1 MSKLGIKVVAALALF
16 VGGGMLTTTTAQ
28 ASAYKITSSEDITPT
43 PYYLTRYTKPRYA
56 WDKTHT
62 KKMTV
67 LNFIYPYYDE
77 YVVQK
82 VTMRHNGKDT
92 AYFHL
97 KTCYGTDLGYVTTD
111 GFKKGY
117 NPQGDEQI
125 PFDDGNANRPAS
137 EPHRQMI
144 NPTTKKEFAKAA
156 KQIGEYDFYK
166 TTKKMTF
173 NVPFTA
179 YTGFGDVNI
188 PITIPAGTLIQGE
201 ANASGPAF
209 FLSAGLLSQKIL
221 NPGYREGLWLP
232 EGGLS
237 IYNRKKMKNFKRVKR
252 PAYLPKN
259 GSTGDFYSGGMTA
272 MQYRGSLL
280 SKQSVQITTDGYV
293 EVRQNNPKDD
303 AIVYSSKPATS
314 VKIKRTRIK
323 SHTRYLYLAKKLK
336 GFKTTKV
343 RYKGK
348 HQYRLALVNLQ
359 DTYETPPYDSE
370 YDDMPYTVPSSYFG
384 IMHLGGK
391 TFYTPYGSIP
401 YDLP

>member
-1 MSKLGIKVVAALALF
+1 MLKLGIKVVAALALF
-16 VGGGMLTTTTAQ
+16 VGGGILTTTTAQ

-43 PYYLTRYTKPRYA
+43 PYYLTNYTKTRYA

-67 LNFIYPYYDE
+67 LKYIFPDRSV

-82 VTMRHNGKDT
+82 LTINHNGKDVD
-92 AYFHL
+92 YFHIRNE
-97 KTCYGTDLGYVTTD
+97 YGGEIGYVTTQ
-111 GFKKGY
+111 GFRKGF
-117 NPQGDEQI
+117 NPKGDEDLPYI
-125 PFDDGNANRPAS
+125 APSPARK
-137 EPHRQMI
+137 PYRQMI

-156 KQIGEYDFYK
+156 KQIGDYHFYK

-173 NVPFTA
+173 NIHFTA
-179 YTGFGDVNI
+179 YTGNGTI
-188 PITIPAGTLIQGE
+188 KLPITLPAGTVLKGGPFYNSLSFNGE
-201 ANASGPAF
+201 
-209 FLSAGLLSQKIL
+209 LLNQKIL
-221 NPGYREGLWLP
+221 SPGYREGLWIRD
-232 EGGLS
+232 GNIS
-237 IYNRKKMKNFKRVKR
+237 TSSRSKKKNFKRVKR
-252 PAYLPKN
+252 PAYFPKN
-259 GSTGDFYSGGMTA
+259 KSEGDFYSGGMTA

-323 SHTRYLYLAKKLK
+323 GHTRYLYLANKLK

-348 HQYRLALVNLQ
+348 HQYRLALTNLQ
-359 DTYETPPYDSE
+359 DTYETPPYEMEADGES
-370 YDDMPYTVPSSYFG
+370 YIVPSDYYG
-384 IMHLGGK
+384 VMHLGGK
-391 TFYTPYGSIP
+391 TFYTPYGQVP
-401 YDLP
+401 YDD